1 MTAAL
6 SVLLAIIGSAGLYTF
21 IQFLITRKDNRDD
34 KLDKICDRID
44 EIDTNVKQLAEL
56 EQENYDRLKEDMLQN
71 QALVARVR
79 ILRASDEI
87 LHNMRH
93 SKEWFDQLNDDIS
106 FYEKYCKEHPQFVNN
121 KAMHAVANINKIYS
135 KALEKNDFL

>member
-21 IQFLITRKDNRDD
+21 IQFLITRKDSRDD